1 MVNDL
6 KNTLLIGLTV
16 LTLGLSAWWLDPQTS
31 PAQQPVDAQAQP
43 VPADADEAEDIQPD
57 ADPAVLPPPKPA
69 PPSLRHL
76 LGIDTARV
84 RLGKAIPTGRGITVG
99 HVEIGPGRYLPDTR
113 SPNFNSVTFVE
124 RSGASKASGHATATA
139 RVIYGLTGLAPGVN
153 VVHCYESHD
162 WMSLGYLNTGTAN
175 PPAGGPIRVLTHSWV
190 SDAANAADVLRR
202 ADWQVDMFD
211 TVMCV
216 GVNNN
221 KVTPVPYLL
230 GTAYNV
236 IAVGTMQPGP
246 AGGSSGGYTR
256 IEVAGRCK
264 PDIVGPRGLTSFTTP
279 AVAAVAA
286 RLLQAADEMTDHAHR
301 AGKAEVIKAVLLV
314 GAVKPDGWQPAS
326 GKPLDEHL
334 GAGVL
339 HFDNSLQVLQAGP
352 PPATPGSYAP
362 GSVAAASEAT
372 SPGSVTPGSA
382 ASGSAAPISTVAIPA
397 SEDKPSGPPIADPV
411 RLPNRMGWDFRAI
424 GPKQTHTYTFGL
436 QAPMG
441 EASIILNWHRR
452 IGGIKTDETRG
463 AGGTGGTGGAGGI
476 RGVRGSGSIWYG
488 LPRVANLNLRLYH
501 TDENGDEHEL
511 AVSNSRVD
519 NVEHIYLKHLDPGRY
534 RLEVTRPEAIHD
546 EPWDYAL
553 AWRVELLGDSTE

>member
-16 LTLGLSAWWLDPQTS
+16 LALGLSAWWMDPQLST
-31 PAQQPVDAQAQP
+31 AQQGASTQAQADLAQNTSATP
-43 VPADADEAEDIQPD
+43 P
-57 ADPAVLPPPKPA
+57 LPEPKPL
-69 PPSLRHL
+69 PPSLHSL
-76 LGIDTARV
+76 LGIDIARA
-84 RLGKAIPTGRGITVG
+84 RLGKAIPTGQGVTVG
-99 HVEIGPGRYLPDTR
+99 HVEIGPGQYMPDVN
-113 SPNFNSVTFVE
+113 SPNFHGVTFVE
-124 RSGASKASGHATATA
+124 RSGASRVSGHASATA
-139 RVIYGLTGLAPGVN
+139 KVIYGLTGLAPGVN
-153 VVHCYESHD
+153 VVHCYESRD
-162 WMSLGYLNTGTAN
+162 WMGRAYLNAGSSA
-175 PPAGGPIRVLTHSWV
+175 PPAGGPVRVLTHSWV
-190 SDAANAADVLRR
+190 SDAPNAVDVLRR

-211 TVMCV
+211 TVVCV

-221 KVTPVPYLL
+221 RVTPVPYVL

-236 IAVGTMQPGP
+236 IAVGTMQPG
-246 AGGSSGGYTR
+246 AGGGSSGGYTR
-256 IEVAGRCK
+256 IEVSGRCK

-314 GAVKPDGWQPAS
+314 GAVKPISWQPAP
-326 GKPLDEHL
+326 GKPLDEFI

-339 HFDNSLQVLQAGP
+339 HFDNSLKVLQAGP
-352 PPATPGSYAP
+352 APESKTPQT
-362 GSVAAASEAT
+362 E
-372 SPGSVTPGSA
+372 
-382 ASGSAAPISTVAIPA
+382 ASGDGETSDDLT
-397 SEDKPSGPPIADPV
+397 

-424 GPKQTHTYTFGL
+424 QPEQTHAYTFGL

-441 EASIILNWHRR
+441 EASIILTWHRR
-452 IGGIKTDETRG
+452 IGSVKTDE
-463 AGGTGGTGGAGGI
+463 AGG
-476 RGVRGSGSIWYG
+476 RGSIWYG
-488 LPRVANLNLRLYH
+488 LPRLADLDLHLYH

-534 RLEVTRPEAIHD
+534 RLEVSRPEAIHD

-553 AWRVELLGDSTE
+553 AWRVEMIEVTSGSE